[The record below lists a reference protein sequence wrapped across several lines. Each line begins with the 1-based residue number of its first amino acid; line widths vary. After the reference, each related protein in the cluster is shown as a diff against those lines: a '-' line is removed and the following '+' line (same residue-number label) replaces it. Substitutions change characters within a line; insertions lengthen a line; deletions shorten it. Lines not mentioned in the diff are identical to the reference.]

1 MNRPQSNL
9 AGAALG
15 LSGMA
20 LFACYDVSI
29 KFLGGGYNALQILF
43 FATLMGIPVVFAYA
57 LWSRDQGSLKPRFP
71 GWMALRTA
79 GIILNGIFGTYAFA
93 TLPLAQCYA
102 IFFTMPI
109 FIALFA
115 VPILGERIDSVR
127 GAAVLVGLLGVIV
140 ALNPGASPLV
150 PAHGAALLA
159 AVLGSLNYIILR
171 KTGGQERSVVLLIYP
186 MLATLAVV
194 AVALPFVYVPMP
206 LHDLSLT
213 AAMAL
218 FAFVGYLL
226 IIEAYRRARAIVVAP
241 MQYSQIL
248 WAALFGALLFDEVP
262 TLATLAGSALI
273 IASGLVIVARQD
285 APRVSDPA

>member
-1 MNRPQSNL
+1 
-9 AGAALG
+9 
-15 LSGMA
+15 MA

-57 LWSRDQGSLKPRFP
+57 LWSRDQGSLKPVFP

-115 VPILGERIDSVR
+115 VPMLGERIDPVR
-127 GAAVLVGLLGVIV
+127 GGAVVVGLLGVVV

-248 WAALFGALLFDEVP
+248 
-262 TLATLAGSALI
+262 
-273 IASGLVIVARQD
+273 
-285 APRVSDPA
+285 

>member
-1 MNRPQSNL
+1 M
-9 AGAALG
+9 
-15 LSGMA
+15 
-20 LFACYDVSI
+20 SI

-79 GIILNGIFGTYAFA
+79 GIILNGIFGTYAFPPCRLRNA
-93 TLPLAQCYA
+93 
-102 IFFTMPI
+102 MPSSSPCRSSSP
-109 FIALFA
+109 FSPCPSWANGSTRCAARPCWSAFW
-115 VPILGERIDSVR
+115 GDR
-127 GAAVLVGLLGVIV
+127 GTE
-140 ALNPGASPLV
+140 PGASPLV

-285 APRVSDPA
+285 APRV